1 MSNLD
6 IFMGNMTVVRLN
18 CINSSTCSSSMGNLH
33 TLYSSVNMEVVHLN
47 YINSSACSAC
57 SSLMQN
63 LPTTHSSVHIISQFK
78 LRKQWCIQ
86 YTFIEIKNIHPKTY
100 M

>member
-1 MSNLD
+1 
-6 IFMGNMTVVRLN
+6 
-18 CINSSTCSSSMGNLH
+18 
-33 TLYSSVNMEVVHLN
+33 MEVVHLN
-47 YINSSACSAC
+47 YVNSSAC

-63 LPTTHSSVHIISQFK
+63 LHTTHSSVHIISQFK

-86 YTFIEIKNIHPKTY
+86 YTFIEIKNIQPRTY

>member
-6 IFMGNMTVVRLN
+6 IFMGNMRVVRLN

-47 YINSSACSAC
+47 YVNSSAC

-63 LPTTHSSVHIISQFK
+63 LHTTHSSVHIISQLK
-78 LRKQWCIQ
+78 LCKQWCIQ

>member
-1 MSNLD
+1 MQLKRNEEVCLQQEF
-6 IFMGNMTVVRLN
+6 IFKEKIT
-18 CINSSTCSSSMGNLH
+18 
-33 TLYSSVNMEVVHLN
+33 
-47 YINSSACSAC
+47 AC

-63 LPTTHSSVHIISQFK
+63 LRTTHSSVHIIISQFK

>member
-1 MSNLD
+1 
-6 IFMGNMTVVRLN
+6 MGNMRVGHLN

-47 YINSSACSAC
+47 YVNSSAC

-63 LPTTHSSVHIISQFK
+63 LHTTHSSVHIMSQFK

>member
-1 MSNLD
+1 
-6 IFMGNMTVVRLN
+6 MGNMRVVRLN
-18 CINSSTCSSSMGNLH
+18 CINSSACSSSMGNLH

-47 YINSSACSAC
+47 YVNSSAC

-63 LPTTHSSVHIISQFK
+63 LHTTHSSVHIISQSK